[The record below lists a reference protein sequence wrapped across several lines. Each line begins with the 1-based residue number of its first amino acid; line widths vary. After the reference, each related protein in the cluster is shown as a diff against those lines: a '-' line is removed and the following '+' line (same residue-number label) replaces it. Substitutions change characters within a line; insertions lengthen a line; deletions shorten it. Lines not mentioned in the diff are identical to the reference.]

1 MKTFNF
7 NKLIISGF
15 ILTIFLFSCKNS
27 KPKTTYYKELKS
39 GRILDQTSLNKMK
52 KVMVQNI
59 KNFNNSKEQAELRTI
74 IKDSVISGDSII
86 KTFEFGIRLS
96 TKNKPE
102 GIFGYVNK
110 RLPELTLTTL
120 KGEKIELAQLK
131 GKPTLINF
139 WFTTCHPCIDEIPVL
154 NKIQQKYKGKVH
166 FISVTFNTTA
176 QVKTFLKSHS
186 YSFTKIV
193 GAQNF
198 INTLKIHSFPVN
210 VFLDKNGIVKRV
222 ENGIPYNMVKGELV
236 MGNGKQ
242 FEHYLNALL

>member
-1 MKTFNF
+1 MKTNGLK
-7 NKLIISGF
+7 NLIISSF
-15 ILTIFLFSCKNS
+15 ILTILLISCNNN
-27 KPKTTYYKELKS
+27 PKTTYYKELKS
-39 GRILDQTSLNKMK
+39 GRILDQTALNKMK
-52 KVMVQNI
+52 KVMAQNLE
-59 KNFNNSKEQAELRTI
+59 NFNNSKEQAELRVI
-74 IKDSVISGDSII
+74 IKDSVVSGDSII

-96 TKNKPE
+96 PKNKPE

-110 RLPELTLTTL
+110 RLPEQTFTTL
-120 KGEKIELAQLK
+120 KGKKITLKQLK

-139 WFTTCHPCIDEIPVL
+139 WFTTCHRCVDEIPVL

-176 QVKTFLKSHS
+176 KVKTFLKTHP
-186 YSFTKIV
+186 YKFTKIV

-222 ENGIPYNMVKGELV
+222 ENGIPYNEKKGKLV

-242 FEHYLNALL
+242 FEQYLNALL